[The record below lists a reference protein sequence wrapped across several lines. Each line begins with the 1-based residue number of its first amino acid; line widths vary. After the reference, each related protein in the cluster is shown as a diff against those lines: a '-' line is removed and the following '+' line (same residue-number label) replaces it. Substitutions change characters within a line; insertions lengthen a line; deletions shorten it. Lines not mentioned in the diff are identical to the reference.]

1 MKIAIIG
8 SGPAGA
14 MAAFRLARAGAAVTL
29 FDHSHP
35 REKPCGGGLTAR
47 ALALIAD
54 VVDLGSLP
62 GVAARS
68 ALVEAQDRQA
78 EVPLPGSGATNS
90 LVMFS
95 RAQLD
100 AALTRAAVSAG
111 ARLRPE
117 KAIDV
122 TMGGTRM
129 IVRTPTCTYDADFV
143 IGADGANSL
152 VRKRFASP
160 FSRKQLSVSAGFFVH
175 GVSSAVVC
183 IKTMTEQPGYFW
195 SFPRTDHLAVGVCAS
210 ATEHVSSS
218 TLRRQSLDWLEQR
231 GLHRGTRLEP
241 YAWPIPSTG
250 FDPGAGPYPAG
261 PGWLLAGDAAGL
273 VDPLTREGIYY
284 ALLSGHWAAEAL
296 SNASGAGVAAH
307 YVERLRS
314 EVHPELARAARLST
328 PFFLP
333 AFSALLVQALQ
344 KSGPIRQIFVDL
356 VTGDQPYRGL
366 RRRLLCTG
374 EWRLAGQ
381 AIPLL
386 IARDFAGT
394 MSNVASPSAM

>member
-284 ALLSGHWAAEAL
+284 ALLSGQWAAGAL
-296 SNASGAGVAAH
+296 ATGSAAA
-307 YVERLRS
+307 YRRYAERIHS
-314 EVHPELARAARLST
+314 EVRPEITRAARLNG
-328 PFFLP
+328 PFFSP
-333 AFSALLVQALQ
+333 AFASLLVRALGE
-344 KSGPIRQIFVDL
+344 SAPIRDVFVDL
-356 VTGDQPYRGL
+356 VTGVQPYRGL
-366 RRRLLCTG
+366 RRRLLSTG
-374 EWRLAGQ
+374 EWRLAGR
-381 AIPLL
+381 AIRMLL
-386 IARDFAGT
+386 TPGFAGT
-394 MSNVASPSAM
+394 MKPVALSKAPQ